1 MLLSSLLLCASALCA
16 TARVLPDDVVS
27 FDVSIP
33 LRDST
38 QVYTN
43 HTGASSANIVWK
55 LDTKDEAQLTPAKRW
70 CKYVSRGTQL
80 MKAMMM
86 PEEEASRQ
94 LGWPYVQS
102 PFEGDMKQDL
112 ATWGYLDTDEL
123 HQSRDAACKFKETH
137 KLGNV
142 FTELN
147 TDPRS
152 AGEGG
157 PNHCFYVQH
166 SDSPAMLRDQN
177 NEIPRNARDQR
188 YRVGPTEYKVRDS
201 LQAQCLTSLR

>member
-1 MLLSSLLLCASALCA
+1 MRLSSLLLRASALCA
-16 TARVLPDDVVS
+16 TARVLPDDVIS
-27 FDVSIP
+27 FNVSIP

-55 LDTKDEAQLTPAKRW
+55 SDTEDEAQLTPAKRW
-70 CKYVSRGTQL
+70 CKYVGRGTQL

-102 PFEGDMKQDL
+102 PLDGDMKQDL

-123 HQSRDAACKFKETH
+123 HQSRDAACNFKETH

-142 FTELN
+142 FTELD

-201 LQAQCLTSLR
+201 LQAQRLTSLR